1 MGSRRIPLEE
11 SEVGSSVGVVGFL
24 RKAGSEENGVGDRS
38 TGHSLLGVV
47 EKVSQ
52 FDGFNTG
59 PQVVIEL
66 IATQKLRP

>member
-11 SEVGSSVGVVGFL
+11 SEVVSSVGLVGFL

-38 TGHSLLGVV
+38 AGHPLLGVV
-47 EKVSQ
+47 EEVGQ
-52 FDGFNTG
+52 FDGFNPG

-66 IATQKLRP
+66 ITTEELRP

>member
-11 SEVGSSVGVVGFL
+11 SEVVSSVGLVGFL

-38 TGHSLLGVV
+38 TSHSLLGVV
-47 EKVSQ
+47 EEVGQ
-52 FDGFNTG
+52 FDGFNPG

-66 IATQKLRP
+66 IITEELRP